1 MNRVVNASNPHAHSR
16 SLQVIVAL
24 LWVLCLA
31 SACAADSAASNTP
44 DRHRQDGAVATLPDD
59 IFGANDTQNPVRAP
73 HALENFY
80 AKLLQLE
87 EHPDQNITVRITQ
100 VGDSHTASDT
110 FTGPVRSSLQERFG
124 DGGRGYLA
132 AGKPWKS
139 YRQRD
144 AHYDM
149 SSGWNTG
156 NGLYQ
161 SAIRF
166 ALSGVRIE
174 TSRSGEWIERGP
186 CGRCEGGQQAV
197 DLQIFYQKQPDGG
210 HFRVLI
216 DGVVQDRVSTR
227 ADGKDDLGVFEL
239 PLARS
244 DHRLRIETEG
254 DGSVA
259 LFGTSMTD
267 KRGVI
272 LDSIGI
278 NGAQLQHFLSFDAMR
293 TQAEFAALAPDLVII
308 AFGANE
314 TVARRYRVSDP
325 ATQAVELLEKLQVYH
340 REIVSLL
347 QRYKEAKEDVE
358 CLVLLPPDTL
368 AGADGSCI
376 SYAFEGESLTGSR
389 CVAQPPPNFA
399 GILNAQRYAARSV
412 GCAVWD
418 QQHAMGGEGSMDLW
432 RELGFARKDG
442 VHLRSQGYDLLADAF
457 VADLIAN
464 YEAWR
469 DGRVSELI
477 THVIFP
483 ELATTARDVN

>member
-1 MNRVVNASNPHAHSR
+1 MTRTAQNFGSFISTIGG
-16 SLQVIVAL
+16 LGWVIVCFC
-24 LWVLCLA
+24 LWT
-31 SACAADSAASNTP
+31 SGCAVDSAASSTTE
-44 DRHRQDGAVATLPDD
+44 RARQEGPVTRLPEDLVA
-59 IFGANDTQNPVRAP
+59 GSSHNDESRAP
-73 HALENFY
+73 HALERFY
-80 AKLLQLE
+80 SKLSTLEDEAKHDLL
-87 EHPDQNITVRITQ
+87 VRITQ
-100 VGDSHTASDT
+100 IGDSHTASDT

-144 AHYDM
+144 ASYDM
-149 SSGWNTG
+149 SGGWSTG

-161 SAIRF
+161 TASEF

-174 TSRSGEWIERGP
+174 TDRAEEWIRRGP
-186 CGRCEGGQQAV
+186 CTRCNAGKTSGT
-197 DLQIFYQKQPDGG
+197 LQVFYLKQPEGG
-210 HFRVLI
+210 HFHVYLDNVL
-216 DGVVQDRVSTR
+216 QESVSTAGDHR
-227 ADGKDDLGVFEL
+227 AMGVFEL
-239 PLARS
+239 TFPPDEHA
-244 DHRLRIETEG
+244 LRIRTEG
-254 DGSVA
+254 DGPVA

-267 KRGVI
+267 RRGVI

-278 NGAQLQHFLSFDAMR
+278 NGAQLQHFLQFDHADTQVELSAM
-293 TQAEFAALAPDLVII
+293 APDLVII

-314 TVARRYRVSDP
+314 TVARKYRVSDP
-325 ATQAVELLEKLQVYH
+325 ATQAIELLEKLQVYH
-340 REIVSLL
+340 REIAELL
-347 QRYKEAKEDVE
+347 DRYQTIEQDVE

-376 SYAFEGESLTGSR
+376 SYAFESESLSGER
-389 CVAQPPPNFA
+389 CVVQPPANFA
-399 GILNAQRYAARSV
+399 GILNAQRFAARTA

-457 VADLIAN
+457 VSDLMEN
-464 YEAWR
+464 YELWR
-469 DGRVSELI
+469 ENEVQDLV

-483 ELATTARDVN
+483 ELATTARDEP